1 MTAHDDFDDFLEP
14 LTFEDYTE
22 IVADALEEAAD
33 KLDAGDTRKL
43 IAAVRK
49 KLDLLADEA
58 ELEPTPRGDRWW
70 DR

>member
-1 MTAHDDFDDFLEP
+1 MTADDDLDFLDQP
-14 LTFEDYTE
+14 LTLEDYVE
-22 IVADALEEAAD
+22 IVDDALEEAAQN
-33 KLDAGDTRKL
+33 LDAGDTRKL

-58 ELEPTPRGDRWW
+58 EPELTSRGDRWW